1 MPKVKDLELFGQ
13 PEIIE
18 RSQYQEIER
27 ILRRYGSVRIHLRSD
42 PMEVL
47 FIENE
52 SQANSARLDC
62 RRNHR
67 AEFLEQRSDRCS
79 DIEDPSRLVIT
90 IYASEPGPGSIMLL
104 QCHSYSSIRIPV
116 EEMEREFIRLGFLER
131 SHVRIIV
138 DYAQDAETAYR
149 LELPYPGSHP
159 LSAIVEP
166 YRPDDEQRLTSFWR
180 DVPVEDPSILWYP
193 SSALDM
199 HAFDVFEMPA
209 VIGRGIKAPD
219 IDVYTCLGYP
229 PADELIAN
237 ANAST
242 QTATSLLPYHP
253 ESVIPLR
260 LNRRF
265 IRKRIMN
272 DYRFSRSETEDP
284 SIPEGAAIV
293 LASPDPNGRK
303 HRLLYL
309 KVSNLAFE
317 RQVVRRG
324 LCNPTFYCSIRDG
337 CSFGGN
343 RRCEADIR
351 HVRELFS
358 TRMFSPRYWITDHI
372 RLPTGSYWFGANH
385 DHEGN
390 DFSIEESSIEGHMMS
405 DSGLITNPRLIRIE

>member
-1 MPKVKDLELFGQ
+1 MPKVKDLELFDQ

-18 RSQYQEIER
+18 RSQSQEIER
-27 ILRRYGSVRIHLRSD
+27 ILRRYGSVRIHLRLN

-90 IYASEPGPGSIMLL
+90 IYASEPGPGSIVLL

-116 EEMEREFIRLGFLER
+116 EEMERELIRLGFLER

-209 VIGRGIKAPD
+209 VIG
-219 IDVYTCLGYP
+219 
-229 PADELIAN
+229 
-237 ANAST
+237 S
-242 QTATSLLPYHP
+242 
-253 ESVIPLR
+253 
-260 LNRRF
+260 
-265 IRKRIMN
+265 
-272 DYRFSRSETEDP
+272 
-284 SIPEGAAIV
+284 
-293 LASPDPNGRK
+293 
-303 HRLLYL
+303 
-309 KVSNLAFE
+309 
-317 RQVVRRG
+317 
-324 LCNPTFYCSIRDG
+324 
-337 CSFGGN
+337 
-343 RRCEADIR
+343 
-351 HVRELFS
+351 
-358 TRMFSPRYWITDHI
+358 
-372 RLPTGSYWFGANH
+372 
-385 DHEGN
+385 
-390 DFSIEESSIEGHMMS
+390 
-405 DSGLITNPRLIRIE
+405 